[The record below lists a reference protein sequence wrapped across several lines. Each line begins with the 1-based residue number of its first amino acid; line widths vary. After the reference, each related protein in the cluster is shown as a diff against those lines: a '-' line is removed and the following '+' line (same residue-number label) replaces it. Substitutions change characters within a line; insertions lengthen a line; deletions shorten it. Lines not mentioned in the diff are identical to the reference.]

1 MPLPEN
7 FQFSQGSLQDYVDC
21 PRRFQLKYIQQLDW
35 PAVDVEPALENELY
49 LQLGATF
56 HRMVQQYLLGI
67 PAEKLTLQ
75 ASQDA
80 QLSRWW
86 ENFTLEVG
94 KLVNREI
101 GNHYPE
107 ISLSTQIGNFRLV
120 GKYDLLSISDHNF
133 TILDWK
139 TSRKH
144 PKRKWL
150 ASNMQ
155 TRVYP
160 YILTQ
165 AGNHFNNGKPITPEQ
180 VEMIYW
186 FSNFPTA
193 PLRFPY
199 SEAQKAEDEAYF
211 SRLIE
216 EINLIGEE
224 PASLT
229 ANEKRCRYCVY
240 RSLCNRGIKAGP
252 VDDLEDDAAEDLLE
266 FDLDFEQIAEI
277 EF

>member
-1 MPLPEN
+1 MPLLEN

-35 PAVDVEPALENELY
+35 PAVDVEPALDNEVY

-56 HRMVQQYLLGI
+56 HRMVQQFLLGI
-67 PAEKLTLQ
+67 PVEKLTSQ
-75 ASQDA
+75 ALQDA

-86 ENFTLEVG
+86 ENFVLEVG
-94 KLVNREI
+94 NLINREI
-101 GNHYPE
+101 GNHFPE
-107 ISLSTQIGNFRLV
+107 ISLSTPIGNFRLV
-120 GKYDLLSISDHNF
+120 GKYDLLGISDRNF
-133 TILDWK
+133 TIFDWK

-144 PKRKWL
+144 PKREWL
-150 ASNMQ
+150 ASSMQ

-160 YILTQ
+160 FILVQ
-165 AGNHFNNGKPITPEQ
+165 AGDHFNDGKPITPDQ

-199 SEAQKAEDEAYF
+199 SQAQFSKDEAYIT
-211 SRLIE
+211 RLIE

-224 PASLT
+224 SAPLT
-229 ANEKRCRYCVY
+229 ENEKRCRYCVY
-240 RSLCNRGIKAGP
+240 RSLCNRGTKAGP
-252 VDDLEDDAAEDLLE
+252 VDELEDDTDENLLD
-266 FDLDFEQIAEI
+266 FDLDFEQISEI